1 MISTKRRV
9 IVQAVL
15 ESKLEYSQIIPKALE
30 KHIQIKYKCSQYLAR
45 LCVQDLNLKKN
56 EV

>member
-9 IVQAVL
+9 IVQSII
-15 ESKLEYSQIIPKALE
+15 ESKLEYSQIIPTSLE
-30 KHIQIKYKCSQYLAR
+30 KHIKEKYKCSQYLAR

>member
-1 MISTKRRV
+1 MISNKRRV
-9 IVQAVL
+9 IVQLVI
-15 ESKLEYSQIIPKALE
+15 ESNIEYSQITSTALE
-30 KHIQIKYKCSQYLAR
+30 KHIKEKYKCSQYLAR

>member
-15 ESKLEYSQIIPKALE
+15 ESKLEYMVPKALE